1 MHIIEP
7 STPEERQHY
16 YKLRWKILR
25 APWGK
30 QPGSE
35 QDEREDTSTHLMV
48 VDDDKNILGVGRL
61 HFNGIQE
68 AQVRYMA
75 VAITHQR
82 TGIGTLLLNALEL
95 KASALGATRVSID
108 ARETALR
115 FYRKHGYVP
124 VGPGHVLYNTIAHV
138 KMRKQ
143 LGSTPD

>member
-7 STPEERQHY
+7 STPEEQQHY
-16 YKLRWKILR
+16 YRLRWKILR

-35 QDEREDTSTHLMV
+35 QDDLDDSSTHLMV
-48 VDDDKNILGVGRL
+48 VDDDQRLLGVGRL
-61 HFNGIQE
+61 HFNSIQE
-68 AQVRYMA
+68 AQIRYMA
-75 VAITHQR
+75 VAIAHQR

-95 KASALGATRVSID
+95 KASTLGATRVSID

-138 KMRKQ
+138 KMTKQ
-143 LGSTPD
+143 L